1 MIRGT
6 TPTHIFNLP
15 IETGTLKS
23 VRITYEQFSRVILEK
38 TENDVTME
46 DKTIRLK
53 LTQEE
58 TLKFCKDCD
67 ISFQMK
73 VLTADGVVL
82 ACPVKRLSVED
93 ILNEEVLT

>member
-15 IETGTLKS
+15 IETGTLKA
-23 VRITYEQFSRVILEK
+23 VRITYEQFSRAVLEK
-38 TENDVTME
+38 TEGDVTM
-46 DKTIRLK
+46 DGKTIRFK

-58 TLKFCKDCD
+58 TLRFRKDVSV
-67 ISFQMK
+67 SFQIK
-73 VLTADGVVL
+73 VLTTDNVVL
-82 ACPVKRLSVED
+82 ATPVETLSVKD

>member
-15 IETGTLKS
+15 IETSTLKS
-23 VRITYEQFSRVILEK
+23 VRITYEQFSRPVLEK
-38 TENDVTME
+38 TESDVAM
-46 DKTIRLK
+46 DGKTIRLK

-58 TLKFCKDCD
+58 TLKFREGVAV
-67 ISFQMK
+67 SFQMK
-73 VLTADGVVL
+73 VLTTDNVAL
-82 ACPVKRLSVED
+82 ATPVKTFSVEA